1 MKQLE
6 NNYRKIREITLAE
19 YNAAGIQY
27 KHIGT
32 GCEIFHVECDD
43 EENVFAFIF
52 PTPPTDSS
60 GLPHIIEHSV
70 LSGSKQFPVKDPF
83 AQLMQGSMHTFLNA
97 MTYPDKTIYPAASL
111 VENDFFNLLRVYADA
126 VFFPLLQEEIF
137 LQEGHHLHAS
147 GGGIRHGGVVYNEM
161 KGNYSSI
168 ESIAGEW
175 TTRSLFDRSA
185 YRFDSGGEPEE
196 IAGLTY
202 ADFLEYYRAHYH
214 PSNGKFYCYGNIP
227 AVKLLSFL
235 HGEVF
240 SRFDTARAVPP
251 AVPEPKWEQPRRF
264 KVSGPAS
271 GKKEAGKE
279 DMLFINWLTDPVTD
293 PLHLISMEVLSEI
306 LLGNQ
311 GAPLYQRIVESGI
324 AEDVS
329 PGSGLTTHLLQTV
342 FTAGIRGTSIEK
354 EREFEKL
361 VLSTLRD
368 LTERGIPKQVIEG
381 SMNRVEFRNRE
392 KRGGIPFGLRLL
404 IRGLRGWLHG
414 LSPEVTMEFSPRF
427 EELRKRYKNDSR
439 YFEKLIDTFLIR
451 NNHRSTV
458 LIQADTGYTVREA
471 AIDEHSP
478 AAVEQAERETA
489 LFNAFQEKTDKP
501 EDLAAIPLLKREDI
515 PRRVELI
522 PTREAG
528 PCAGG
533 KLYTHALNTNGI
545 VYLDI
550 GFPLGSLS
558 SEEQFFMPLFT
569 GALYKIGCEGLPY
582 DELSRT
588 LFEETGG
595 LTSMLEGSTTR
606 DGTKLYLFFRIKTL
620 EAKFDRGLAL
630 LEKILT
636 TPDNGRTD
644 KIRDI
649 LLEMRNDISASI
661 VPRGNQY
668 AMLTAARNFQPAL
681 GIEEI
686 WKGPDQLFFLHRL
699 SEIDAGA
706 FSGIGEV
713 FTHLQRKVLHS
724 GAPVLQITA
733 EESFLETAA
742 ARAETLL
749 RSLPPGPKTAE
760 RPGFMDAVSGFPRLP
775 LTGGKPVRL
784 AVPAAV
790 GFAGAALRASWL
802 GTRAN
807 ALETLLGHALK
818 TGYLWEQVRM
828 KGGAYGVS
836 AEANGTEGIWS
847 FTSYRDPRCGAS
859 LGTFRDAFEYAASGG
874 ISGTVLKKA
883 VIGTVGNE
891 VRKLAPGIKGFIGF
905 RRKLYG
911 ITDEA
916 RQNKRDCI
924 LSAEP
929 GELKHAA
936 EELLRHFSYCETACI
951 ADEKTLSA
959 FEAPAPSP
967 IIYLPV

>member
-1 MKQLE
+1 MEQLK
-6 NNYRKIREITLAE
+6 NNYRKLREIQLAE
-19 YNAAGIQY
+19 YDAAGIQY
-27 KHIGT
+27 RHIGT

-52 PTPPTDSS
+52 PTPPPDSS

-97 MTYPDKTIYPAASL
+97 MTFPDKTIYPAASL

-137 LQEGHHLHAS
+137 LQEGHHLHTS
-147 GGGIRHGGVVYNEM
+147 GGGIRHSGVVYNEM

-227 AVKLLSFL
+227 AEKILSFL
-235 HGEVF
+235 HREVF
-240 SRFDTARAVPP
+240 RRFDTAQAVSL
-251 AVPEPKWEQPRRF
+251 AASEPKWEHPRRF

-271 GKKEAGKE
+271 GRKEAGKE
-279 DMLFINWLTDPVTD
+279 DMLFLNWLTDPVTG
-293 PLHLISMEVLSEI
+293 PLHLLSMEVLAEI

-329 PGSGLTTHLLQTV
+329 PVSGLTTHLFQAVL
-342 FTAGIRGTSIEK
+342 TAGIRGTSIEK
-354 EREFEKL
+354 EQEFENL

-368 LTERGIPKQVIEG
+368 VTAQGIPKQVIEG

-392 KRGGIPFGLRLL
+392 KRGGVPFGLRLL

-414 LSPEVTMEFSPRF
+414 LDPDVTMRFSPWF
-427 EELRKRYKNDSR
+427 GELRKQYKDNSR
-439 YFEKLIDTFLIR
+439 YFENLIDTCLIR

-471 AIDEHSP
+471 VIDEHSP
-478 AAVEQAERETA
+478 AVAERAERETA

-501 EDLAAIPLLKREDI
+501 EDVAAIPLLKREDI
-515 PRRVELI
+515 PREVELI

-528 PCAGG
+528 LRAGG
-533 KLYTHALNTNGI
+533 RLYTHALNTNGI

-550 GFPLGSLS
+550 GFPVDNLTA
-558 SEEQFFMPLFT
+558 EEQFFMTLFSS
-569 GALYKIGCEGLPY
+569 ALYKIGCDGLPY

-620 EAKFDRGLAL
+620 ETKFERGLAL

-636 TPDNGRTD
+636 TPDSGRTD

-649 LLEMRNDISASI
+649 LLETRNDISASV

-668 AMLTAARNFQPAL
+668 AMLTAARNFQAAL

-686 WKGPDQLFFLHRL
+686 WKGVDQLFFLHRL
-699 SEIDAGA
+699 SEIDAAA
-706 FSGIGEV
+706 FSGIEEV
-713 FTHLQRKVLHS
+713 FIHLRRKVLHS
-724 GAPVLQITA
+724 AAPVLQITA
-733 EESFLETAA
+733 EENCLDTAA
-742 ARAETLL
+742 ARAEALL
-749 RSLPPGPKTAE
+749 RSLPPGPE
-760 RPGFMDAVSGFPRLP
+760 SMGRPGFMDTALGFPRLP
-775 LTGGKPVRL
+775 QTGAKPVRL

-790 GFAGAALRASWL
+790 GFAGAVLRASWL

-836 AEANGTEGIWS
+836 AGANGSEGIWS
-847 FTSYRDPRCGAS
+847 FTSYRDPRCGTT
-859 LGTFRDAFEYAASGG
+859 LGTFRDALAYAASGS
-874 ISGTVLKKA
+874 ISGTVLNKA

-891 VRKLAPGIKGFIGF
+891 VKKLTPGIKGFIGF

-916 RQNKRDCI
+916 RQNKRDWV
-924 LSAEP
+924 LSAAAD
-929 GELKHAA
+929 ELKHSA
-936 EELLRHFSYCETACI
+936 EWLLHNYNYGETALI
-951 ADEKTLSA
+951 ADEKTLSDFGA
-959 FEAPAPSP
+959 SAP
-967 IIYLPV
+967 IIRLPV